1 MSKKT
6 RSYFWSGNEA
16 MVKGAMDAGCRF
28 FAGYPITPSS
38 EIVEEMSRLLPQV
51 DGTFIQMEDEI
62 ASIGAVAGASLAGI
76 KAMTATSGPGFSLMQ
91 ENIGYA
97 CMAEIPCVIVNVMR
111 QGPSTGMPT
120 RPSQGDV
127 MQAKWGTHG
136 DHPIVVL
143 AVSSAEESYEMT
155 VTAFNLSEK
164 LRTPVIVLSDESVA
178 HTREKVWLA
187 VDPPEIVNRRP
198 PTVPPDWFVPYK
210 NDSSMVPEMGSF
222 GQGYRYHVTGLVHDE
237 RGFPTERSDEV
248 QAFFARLFGK
258 LERYREELMLW
269 RSYQLEDADIVLIA
283 YGSPARA
290 ARHAVQVLREMG
302 KAAGVLQLITLFPF
316 LDQVIREMTE
326 GRKLVAV
333 PEMNLGHMKAEI
345 ERHIQSSTRILGINR
360 VDGALITPRQIVEAV
375 LEAEANSR

>member
-1 MSKKT
+1 MSRKI
-6 RSYFWSGNEA
+6 RSFFWSGNEA
-16 MVKGAMDAGCRF
+16 MVRGALDAGCRF

-51 DGTFIQMEDEI
+51 DGIFIQMEDEI
-62 ASIGAVAGASLAGI
+62 ASMGAVAGASLAGV
-76 KAMTATSGPGFSLMQ
+76 KSMTATSGPGFSLMQ
-91 ENIGYA
+91 ENIGFA

-127 MQAKWGTHG
+127 LQARWGTHG
-136 DHPIVVL
+136 DHPIIVL
-143 AVSSAEESYEMT
+143 AVSSAEESYEVT

-164 LRTPVIVLSDESVA
+164 LRTPVILLSDESVA
-178 HTREKVWLA
+178 HTREKVWLPWE
-187 VDPPEIVNRRP
+187 PPEIINRRA
-198 PTVPPDWFVPYK
+198 PTVPPDWFIPYK
-210 NDSSMVPEMGSF
+210 NDSSMVPEMASF

-237 RGFPTERSDEV
+237 RGFPTERPDEV

-258 LERYREELMLW
+258 LERYRQDLALW
-269 RSYQLEDADIVLIA
+269 RSYYLEDAEIALIA

-290 ARHAVQVLREMG
+290 ARHAAQVLRKMG

-316 LDQVIREMTE
+316 PDQVVKEMTE
-326 GRKLVAV
+326 GKKLVVV
-333 PEMNLGHMKAEI
+333 PEMNRGQIKGEVERRMRGSARLLGV
-345 ERHIQSSTRILGINR
+345 NR

-375 LEAEANSR
+375 LRAEAGPK